1 MTFVVVALSFD
12 DVYSSDSYQ
21 CVGISVRYKTERAR
35 KFKRGSNFAFHKWRL
50 LSKSDCAVL
59 FPNTHTRKKMRREKE
74 KKNQWQR
81 SDYRL
86 WLFFYDSKRWNRDQK
101 CFSMRIRSFLWQAS
115 NVVGFLRHSFDVWW
129 SMSSPSSSLP
139 SISLIHVIFIAHHS
153 PSQIGSYSISIFQPS
168 SDTSCCVAISIT
180 LEIV

>member
-1 MTFVVVALSFD
+1 MTFIHQTAINVLEFPYAIKRSELVNSKEGQISRFTSD
-12 DVYSSDSYQ
+12 DCCQSQTVQFYF
-21 CVGISVRYKTERAR
+21 RTR
-35 KFKRGSNFAFHKWRL
+35 
-50 LSKSDCAVL
+50 
-59 FPNTHTRKKMRREKE
+59 THGKKMRREKE

-129 SMSSPSSSLP
+129 SMSSSSSSLP